1 MPGAGGSRWIT
12 IFSGRTAIATA
23 WPECSTSSGSSMV
36 SGASRGG
43 RLHAPEAVLLALH
56 MALEDVHVADE
67 LGDEAGLGLLVD
79 LARRRH
85 LHDPAVVHDRDAVGH
100 GHGLL
105 LVVGDDHE
113 GHAELVL
120 DVHQLEL
127 GLLAQLLVEGAE
139 RLVEKQHLRL
149 LGERAG
155 ERHALAL
162 AAGELARIAPG
173 ELLELDEAQHLA
185 DAGRDL
191 GPSATRPA

>member
-1 MPGAGGSRWIT
+1 
-12 IFSGRTAIATA
+12 
-23 WPECSTSSGSSMV
+23 MV
-36 SGASRGG
+36 SGASADGVFTCQRPFSW
-43 RLHAPEAVLLALH
+43 LCD

-85 LHDPAVVHDRDAVGH
+85 LHDPALVHHRDAVGH

-127 GLLAQLLVEGAE
+127 GFLAQLLVEGAE
-139 RLVEKQHLRL
+139 RLVEQQHLRP

-155 ERHALAL
+155 KRHALAL
-162 AAGELARIAPG
+162 AAGELARIALG
-173 ELLELDEAQHLA
+173 KLLELDEAQHLA
-185 DAGRDL
+185 DALRDL
-191 GPSATRPA
+191 GLSATRPA